1 MKLRTIFEMV
11 CMMQLKKQERKNK
24 MKLRTI
30 FKIQEL
36 LDERKTPYDMDEFLE
51 EERYCQ
57 SKETKIKYGDMHI
70 THFIRVF
77 MKNQNSMKKERL
89 EEMQY
94 TLNQMYEDLQTLK
107 KDNE

>member
-1 MKLRTIFEMV
+1 MKL
-11 CMMQLKKQERKNK
+11 K
-24 MKLRTI
+24 TI

-94 TLNQMYEDLQTLK
+94 TLNQMCEDLETLK
-107 KDNE
+107 GEHNE